1 MSESLPAR
9 EENSFIS
16 PREVPEPQN
25 PSFGVWVSRKVVS
38 HFLIWGI
45 GGMADTLVLG
55 TSALVRAGSS
65 PVFPTMEKQKF
76 Q

>member
-38 HFLIWGI
+38 HFLICGI
-45 GGMADTLVLG
+45 SRMA
-55 TSALVRAGSS
+55 
-65 PVFPTMEKQKF
+65 
-76 Q
+76 

>member
-38 HFLIWGI
+38 HFFNMGNWWNGRHASL
-45 GGMADTLVLG
+45 
-55 TSALVRAGSS
+55 RN
-65 PVFPTMEKQKF
+65 
-76 Q
+76 

>member
-1 MSESLPAR
+1 MSGSLPTR

-38 HFLIWGI
+38 HFLISLSISVAPETWTTVKEI
-45 GGMADTLVLG
+45 LSNFV
-55 TSALVRAGSS
+55 
-65 PVFPTMEKQKF
+65 
-76 Q
+76 